1 MNQPPV
7 AGWIRCCLGFSLLW
21 SAVQCFEVHVQLS
34 STCHSLC
41 WGWLTKK
48 LHFVVSYVK
57 PITLQYKS
65 ELFKKHLCNQNSHYE
80 KHLLCKGSHHVVP
93 PNQHFTVSKDEW
105 NTKEG
110 TGKLMKN
117 VLYILGYAKK
127 HLLGWSDVQKWKKS
141 SSLSHCQ
148 ITLHQAVS
156 H

>member
-80 KHLLCKGSHHVVP
+80 NVCYPKEAIMWYHRI
-93 PNQHFTVSKDEW
+93 
-105 NTKEG
+105 NTSLSAKTNG
-110 TGKLMKN
+110 TQRRALVYKLMKN
-117 VLYILGYAKK
+117 VLYML
-127 HLLGWSDVQKWKKS
+127 
-141 SSLSHCQ
+141 
-148 ITLHQAVS
+148 
-156 H
+156 